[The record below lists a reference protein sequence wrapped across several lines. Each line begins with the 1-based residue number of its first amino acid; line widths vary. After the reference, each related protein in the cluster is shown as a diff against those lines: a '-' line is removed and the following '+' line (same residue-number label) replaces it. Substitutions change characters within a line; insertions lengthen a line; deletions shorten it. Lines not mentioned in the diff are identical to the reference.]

1 MSSSAEID
9 EETAEWPSGL
19 VRRSMP
25 SDDSQS
31 IDKRLEPQQQK
42 GYSTDAISVA
52 IARDVLRR
60 VREGTLP
67 SRESNPESL

>member
-1 MSSSAEID
+1 VA
-9 EETAEWPSGL
+9 G
-19 VRRSMP
+19 
-25 SDDSQS
+25 DDSKS
-31 IDKRLEPQQQK
+31 IDKRLDPQQK

-67 SRESNPESL
+67 SREVTPNSF

>member
-1 MSSSAEID
+1 MSCSAEIG
-9 EETAEWPSGL
+9 EETAEWPSAL
-19 VRRSMP
+19 IRRSMP

-31 IDKRLEPQQQK
+31 IGKELEPKQK

-52 IARDVLRR
+52 IAREVLRR

>member
-1 MSSSAEID
+1 
-9 EETAEWPSGL
+9 
-19 VRRSMP
+19 MP

-60 VREGTLP
+60 VREGHLP
-67 SRESNPESL
+67 LQEQQTDSLQRNRSSQ

>member
-9 EETAEWPSGL
+9 EETAEWPSAL
-19 VRRSMP
+19 IRRFMP
-25 SDDSQS
+25 SDDRQS

-42 GYSTDAISVA
+42 GYPSDAISVA

-60 VREGTLP
+60 VREGTMP
-67 SRESNPESL
+67 SHEPKAESP